1 MTISRLAKSLEREN
15 KRRVNTTYF
24 QRQSLSIYQ
33 AASKR
38 RVSLIS
44 LTTLFIIKYLEA
56 QMQTYIWYLVDIDRV
71 FISSAV

>member
-33 AASKR
+33 VASKR